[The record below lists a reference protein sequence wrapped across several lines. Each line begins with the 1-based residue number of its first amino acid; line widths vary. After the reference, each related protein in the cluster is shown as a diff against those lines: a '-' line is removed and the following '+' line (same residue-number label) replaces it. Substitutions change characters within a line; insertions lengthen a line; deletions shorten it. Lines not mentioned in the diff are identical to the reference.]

1 MALGAEGAGGGG
13 MLLLALPGMGEP
25 LLAPAAIGEPLFEL
39 AAIGEFLFV
48 LVVVEMPLPGLT
60 PVGVLL
66 PVLSVVEVDGGIWVG
81 FVVAEGAGAGAV
93 EAMAAIVD
101 APGMAVEPGAFLRT

>member
-1 MALGAEGAGGGG
+1 

-48 LVVVEMPLPGLT
+48 LVVVETPLPGLT

-81 FVVAEGAGAGAV
+81 FVAAEGTGAGAV
-93 EAMAAIVD
+93 KAMAAIVD
-101 APGMAVEPGAFLRT
+101 APGIAVEPGAFLRT